1 MCAAAFTGRI
11 EVQVVSPRRL
21 QALAQARRGF
31 GMGDAET
38 DDEARH
44 KFAHFA
50 RRDRD
55 IAPRQ
60 FGDRFLGRATAPE
73 HLFADEDHDVVAE
86 RAVRAH
92 QGGQFGAAEH
102 RRVGTA
108 VAVEY
113 GLMGDEPAQVQRG
126 RTPGL
131 RLPDLQP
138 GAAVRTALELAAKM
152 QLRHDREQ
160 RRR

>member
-1 MCAAAFTGRI
+1 MQNVPPG
-11 EVQVVSPRRL
+11 RL

-31 GMGDAET
+31 GMGNAET

-44 KFAHFA
+44 KLAHFA
-50 RRDRD
+50 GRDRD

-60 FGDRFLGRATAPE
+60 FGGRFPGGAAAPE
-73 HLFADEDHDVVAE
+73 YLLAGEDHDVVAE
-86 RAVRAH
+86 RAVRAY

-108 VAVEY
+108 VAVQH

-126 RTPGL
+126 RSPGL
-131 RLPDLQP
+131 RLPDLQF
-138 GAAVRTALELAAKM
+138 GVAVRTALALAAEM
-152 QLRHDREQ
+152 QLRHDCEQ
-160 RRR
+160 RGW